1 MDLRLTVSGRGHI
14 SQARRG
20 VQLEM
25 SYLSDSR
32 VLMRYKLPLGEI
44 VTDFYDE
51 INSISAGYVRSGP
64 RCASTTRVVVRA
76 HAGPPASPPNSFDYE
91 DAGYERTQLVKVG
104 SIEPAGPGAALQGG
118 H

>member
-51 INSISAGYVRSGP
+51 IKSISAGYVRSGP
-64 RCASTTRVVVRA
+64 PPLRQHNSCSCTCSCWSARV
-76 HAGPPASPPNSFDYE
+76 SSQ
-91 DAGYERTQLVKVG
+91 QL
-104 SIEPAGPGAALQGG
+104 
-118 H
+118 